1 MMCGLFDPTI
11 WWLEQVP
18 PNLRPNDKKV
28 NELEK
33 LRSHAIFHILPVPND
48 MFANMVLS
56 SRWATRKVQENV
68 YMDAKEKMPN
78 ASEKELLEEVFRSRV
93 FPQNP
98 MGLKITEQE
107 INGEMRNIQ
116 CLRDLQE
123 YLVQREK
130 EEPHF
135 YRDLFGEGKRITNEV
150 EKILEK

>member
-1 MMCGLFDPTI
+1 
-11 WWLEQVP
+11 
-18 PNLRPNDKKV
+18 
-28 NELEK
+28 
-33 LRSHAIFHILPVPND
+33 

-56 SRWATRKVQENV
+56 SRWATCKVQENV
-68 YMDAKEKMPN
+68 YMDAKEKMPS